1 MISFGQPINW
11 STNFNPTDLQN
22 NKNKML
28 ENFSEIKVE
37 TSVDKIIR
45 QIRSLITSGQLN
57 SGDKLP
63 PERKLA
69 EKLGVSR
76 THVRDAIRK
85 LEFYGILRTLPQ
97 SGTVVAGMGITA
109 LEGLITDVLKLE
121 KSDFISLIETRV
133 ILETNGAKLAAERRT
148 PEDIIEIEKALKAY
162 EKKVRA
168 NQSAVEEDLMFHLK
182 IAEASKNAVLK
193 SLMLIITPDIVNS
206 FIQYKVCD
214 DNEIENKVLTEHEE
228 ILEHIVNGDGEA
240 ASDAMKKHL
249 RDVLEFG
256 NTM

>member
-1 MISFGQPINW
+1 MLD
-11 STNFNPTDLQN
+11 NFN
-22 NKNKML
+22 
-28 ENFSEIKVE
+28 EIKVE
-37 TSVDKIIR
+37 TPVDKIIR
-45 QIRSLITSGQLN
+45 QIRNLITSGQLN

-85 LEFYGILRTLPQ
+85 LEFYGILKTLPQ
-97 SGTVVAGMGITA
+97 SGTFVSGMGITA

-121 KSDFISLIETRV
+121 KSDFTSLVETRV

-148 PEDIIEIEKALKAY
+148 PEDIIEIEKALIAY
-162 EKKVRA
+162 ETKITQNKT
-168 NQSAVEEDLMFHLK
+168 AVEEDLMFHLK

-214 DNEIENKVLTEHEE
+214 DEEAERKALREHEE
-228 ILEHIVNGDGEA
+228 ILKHIVNQDGEA
-240 ASDAMKKHL
+240 AAKAMKKHL
-249 RDVLEFG
+249 KDVIDFG
-256 NTM
+256 RSIT

>member
-1 MISFGQPINW
+1 
-11 STNFNPTDLQN
+11 
-22 NKNKML
+22 ML
-28 ENFSEIKVE
+28 ENFSEITVE
-37 TSVDKIIR
+37 TPVDKIIR
-45 QIRSLITSGQLN
+45 QIRSLITTGQLN

-85 LEFYGILRTLPQ
+85 LEFYGILKTQPQ
-97 SGTVVAGMGITA
+97 SGTVVSGMGITA

-121 KSDFISLIETRV
+121 KTDFRSLIETRV
-133 ILETNGAKLAAERRT
+133 ILEANGAKLAAERRT
-148 PEDIIEIEKALKAY
+148 PEDLIEIEKALIAY
-162 EKKVRA
+162 EGKVKL

-214 DNEIENKVLTEHEE
+214 DAIDTKVIIEHQA
-228 ILEHIVNGDGEA
+228 IFQHIIDGNGEA
-240 ASDAMKKHL
+240 ASEAMKKHL
-249 RDVLEFG
+249 RDVIEFG
-256 NTM
+256 KSI

>member
-1 MISFGQPINW
+1 MINFGQPIYW
-11 STNFNPTDLQN
+11 STNFDPTERQN

-28 ENFSEIKVE
+28 ENFNEIKVE
-37 TSVDKIIR
+37 TPVDKIIR

-85 LEFYGILRTLPQ
+85 LEFYGILKTLPQ
-97 SGTVVAGMGITA
+97 SGTVVAGIGITA

-121 KSDFISLIETRV
+121 KTEFSSLVETRV

-162 EKKVRA
+162 EAKVRL
-168 NQSAVEEDLMFHLK
+168 NKSAVEEDLMFHLK

-214 DNEIENKVLTEHEE
+214 DNEIDDKVLKEHED
-228 ILEHIVNGDGEA
+228 ILQHIVNGDGDA
-240 ASDAMKKHL
+240 ASEAMRKHL

-256 NTM
+256 KSI